1 MHMCLKIIRNVD
13 LCISIKWLDEF
24 EVEKLKFLIWI
35 EMVSQNKSVIIYD
48 KMILLKIPKFC

>member
-13 LCISIKWLDEF
+13 LCINIKWLDEF